1 MGRGRG
7 LRVCSTPGC
16 PELTEGGRCPTCKTE
31 AEQRRGNSAQR
42 GYGRRHRDRFRAGVL
57 SKHPTCVICGINP
70 STVADHYPLDRRQLQ
85 AKGLD
90 PDDPIYGRGLC
101 APCDSTQTATRQ
113 PGGWH
118 TTT

>member
-1 MGRGRG
+1 MGRRG

-16 PELTEGGRCPTCKTE
+16 PELTEGGRCPTCRTN
-31 AEQRRGNSAQR
+31 AERKRGNSAQR
-42 GYGRRHRDRFRAGVL
+42 GYGRKHRDRFRAGVL
-57 SKHPTCVICGINP
+57 AKHPVCVICHNAEA
-70 STVADHYPLDRRQLQ
+70 TVADHYPLDRRQLE
-85 AKGLD
+85 AKSLD

-101 APCDSTQTATRQ
+101 ASCDSTQTAARQ

>member
-1 MGRGRG
+1 MGRRG
-7 LRVCSTPGC
+7 LQTCSTPGC
-16 PELTEGGRCPTCKTE
+16 PELVPNGRCPTCK
-31 AEQRRGNSAQR
+31 AKADKRRGNSTQR

-57 SKHPTCVICGINP
+57 AKHPVCVICRKAKT
-70 STVADHYPLDRRQLQ
+70 TVADHYPLDRRQLV

-101 APCDSTQTATRQ
+101 APCDSTQTAARQ